1 MKRMIS
7 LFTAALLAV
16 CMNATAF
23 AADINVTVEGAPVV
37 WTDAKPFI
45 DENSRTL
52 VPLRPI
58 AKALGLE
65 VSWNDDTNTAAFTDG
80 ETTTEFVV
88 GSNEYHCFL
97 NGYDIH
103 VYVTMDTTP
112 VIKDSRIYAPARYLA
127 ECFQYNVGWDQTTQT
142 VTIVKAEMKE
152 EEPVVLPEIPA
163 GQIATAAPVTVEA
176 GSSGLTYIVFDGVT
190 LVDDPDIFEY
200 SIDID
205 STLNGLGG
213 GYGFA
218 DGRVE
223 MELMPELAQ
232 TPGTYPVTFTID
244 KGFFT
249 DAKEDVV
256 VSTTLTVTA
265 PKAET
270 VLKKVLEDLEWGV
283 ETTYGANAAEI
294 TEAVLENFGWML
306 EETPFQLALTD
317 GDWSYDSEG
326 NILRELWECTVTVT
340 NTETGESVSV
350 SNVLIPLTFD
360 PESAW

>member
-1 MKRMIS
+1 MKRLIS
-7 LFTAALLAV
+7 LVSAALLAV
-16 CMNATAF
+16 GMSTTAF
-23 AADINVTVEGAPVV
+23 AGDINVTVEGAPVA

-45 DENSRTL
+45 DKNDRTL

-58 AKALGLE
+58 ANALGLE
-65 VSWNDDTNTAAFTDG
+65 VAWNDDTNTAAFTDG
-80 ETTTEFVV
+80 ETTAVFVG
-88 GSNEYHCFL
+88 GSSEYHCFL
-97 NGYDIH
+97 NDFDMH

-127 ECFQYNVGWDQTTQT
+127 ECFQYTVGWDQVIQT
-142 VTIVKAEMKE
+142 VTIAKAEME
-152 EEPVVLPEIPA
+152 EEDPVVLPEVPA
-163 GQIATAAPVTVEA
+163 GQIATAAPVTAEA
-176 GSSGLTYIVFDGVT
+176 GSSGLTYIIFDGVT

-205 STLNGLGG
+205 TTLNGLGA
-213 GYGFA
+213 GYSFA

-244 KGFFT
+244 KEFFA
-249 DAKEDVV
+249 DAEEDVV
-256 VSTTLTVTA
+256 VSTTLTITA

-270 VLKKVLEDLEWGV
+270 VLEKVLEELEWSV
-283 ETTYGANAAEI
+283 ETTYGANATEI
-294 TEAVLENFGWML
+294 AEAVLENFDWML
-306 EETPFQLALTD
+306 AETPFQLTLTD

-326 NILRELWECTVTVT
+326 NIIRELWECTITMT
-340 NTETGESVSV
+340 NTETGESTSE

>member
-1 MKRMIS
+1 MKKMIS
-7 LFTAALLAV
+7 LISAALLTIG
-16 CMNATAF
+16 MSTTAF
-23 AADINVTVEGAPVV
+23 AADINVTVDGAPVA

-65 VSWNDDTNTAAFTDG
+65 VAWNDDTNTASFTDG
-80 ETTTEFVV
+80 TTTVDFIVD
-88 GSNEYHCFL
+88 SPEYRAYL
-97 NGYDIH
+97 NGYNI
-103 VYVTMDTTP
+103 YAYTEMDTKA
-112 VIKDSRIYAPARYLA
+112 VIKDSRIFAPARYLA
-127 ECFQYNVGWDQTTQT
+127 ESFRYDVGWEDATKS
-142 VTIVKAEMKE
+142 VTITKIASE
-152 EEPVVLPEIPA
+152 EESPVLPEVPA
-163 GQIATAAPVTVEA
+163 GQIATAAPVTAEA

-205 STLNGLGG
+205 TTLNGLGA
-213 GYGFA
+213 GYTFA

-223 MELMPELAQ
+223 MDIASELSAA
-232 TPGTYPVTFTID
+232 PGTYPLTFTID

-249 DAKEDVV
+249 DAEEDVI

-265 PKAET
+265 PKAAT
-270 VLKKVLEDLEWGV
+270 VLEKVLEDLEWGV

-294 TEAVLENFGWML
+294 TEAILENFGWML
-306 EETPFQLALTD
+306 EETPFQLTLTD

-326 NILRELWECTVTVT
+326 NIIRELWECTVTMT
-340 NTETGESVSV
+340 NTETGESASA

>member
-7 LFTAALLAV
+7 MITAALLAV
-16 CMNATAF
+16 GMSTTAF
-23 AADINVTVEGAPVV
+23 AADINVTVDGSPVA

-65 VSWNDDTNTAAFTDG
+65 VSWNDDTNTASFTDG
-80 ETTTEFVV
+80 TTTVDFIVD
-88 GSNEYHCFL
+88 SPEYRAYL
-97 NGYDIH
+97 NGYNI
-103 VYVTMDTTP
+103 YAYTEMDTKA
-112 VIKDSRIYAPARYLA
+112 VIRDSRIFAPARYLA
-127 ECFQYNVGWDQTTQT
+127 ESFRYNVGWEDATKS
-142 VTIVKAEMKE
+142 VTITKIAEEKE
-152 EEPVVLPEIPA
+152 PDVLPEVPA
-163 GQIATAAPVTVEA
+163 GQLATAAPVTAEA

-205 STLNGLGG
+205 STLNGLGA

-223 MELMPELAQ
+223 MDLMPDLAQ

-244 KGFFT
+244 KGFFA
-249 DAKEDVV
+249 DAEEDVV

-270 VLKKVLEDLEWGV
+270 VLSKVLEDLEWGV

-294 TEAVLENFGWML
+294 TEAVLESFSWML
-306 EETPFQLALTD
+306 EESPFRLTLTE

-340 NTETGESVSV
+340 NTETGESASA

>member
-7 LFTAALLAV
+7 IISAALLAV
-16 CMNATAF
+16 GMSTTAF
-23 AADINVTVEGAPVV
+23 AADINVTVDDTPVA

-58 AKALGLE
+58 ANALGLE
-65 VSWNDDTNTAAFTDG
+65 VAWNDDTNTASFTDG
-80 ETTTEFVV
+80 TTTVDFIVD
-88 GSNEYHCFL
+88 SPEYRAYL
-97 NGYDIH
+97 NGYNI
-103 VYVTMDTTP
+103 YAYTEMDTKA
-112 VIKDSRIYAPARYLA
+112 VIKDSRIFAPARYLA
-127 ECFQYNVGWDQTTQT
+127 ESFRYNVGWEDATKSVSITK
-142 VTIVKAEMKE
+142 IASE
-152 EEPVVLPEIPA
+152 EESLVLPEVPA
-163 GQIATAAPVTVEA
+163 GQIATAAPVTAEA

-244 KGFFT
+244 KGFFA
-249 DAKEDVV
+249 DAEEDVI

-265 PKAET
+265 PKAAT
-270 VLKKVLEDLEWGV
+270 VLGRVLEDLEWGV

-340 NTETGESVSV
+340 NTETGESASEAD
-350 SNVLIPLTFD
+350 VLIPLTFD

>member
-7 LFTAALLAV
+7 MITAALLAV
-16 CMNATAF
+16 GMSTTVF
-23 AADINVTVEGAPVV
+23 AADINVTVDGTPVA

-58 AKALGLE
+58 ANALGLE
-65 VSWNDDTNTAAFTDG
+65 VNWNDDTDTASFTDG
-80 ETTTEFVV
+80 ITTVDFIVN
-88 GSNEYHCFL
+88 SPEYRAYM
-97 NGYDIH
+97 NGYGI
-103 VYVTMDTTP
+103 YAYTEMDTKA
-112 VIKDSRIYAPARYLA
+112 VIKDSRIFAPARYLA
-127 ECFQYNVGWDQTTQT
+127 ESFQYHVGWEDATKSVSITK
-142 VTIVKAEMKE
+142 IAME
-152 EEPVVLPEIPA
+152 EDPIVLPEVPA
-163 GQIATAAPVTVEA
+163 GQVATAAPVTAEA

-200 SIDID
+200 SIDIT
-205 STLNGLGG
+205 STLNGLGA
-213 GYGFA
+213 GYSFVG
-218 DGRVE
+218 DRVE
-223 MELMPELAQ
+223 MDLMTEFSQA
-232 TPGTYPVTFTID
+232 PGTYPVTFIID
-244 KGFFT
+244 KGFFA
-249 DAKEDVV
+249 DAEEDVV

-270 VLKKVLEDLEWGV
+270 VLSKVLEDLEWGV
-283 ETTYGANAAEI
+283 ETTYGANAAEVTAAI
-294 TEAVLENFGWML
+294 LESFSWML
-306 EETPFQLALTD
+306 EETPFQLVLTE

>member
-7 LFTAALLAV
+7 MITAALLAV
-16 CMNATAF
+16 GMSTTAF
-23 AADINVTVEGAPVV
+23 AADINVTVDGTPVA

-65 VSWNDDTNTAAFTDG
+65 VSWNDDTNTASFTDG
-80 ETTTEFVV
+80 TTTVDFIVD
-88 GSNEYHCFL
+88 SPEYRAYM
-97 NGYDIH
+97 NGYGI
-103 VYVTMDTTP
+103 YAYTEMDTKA
-112 VIKDSRIYAPARYLA
+112 VIRDSRIFAPARYLA
-127 ECFQYNVGWDQTTQT
+127 ESFRYNVGWEDATKS
-142 VTIVKAEMKE
+142 VTITKIAEEKE
-152 EEPVVLPEIPA
+152 PTVLPEVPA
-163 GQIATAAPVTVEA
+163 GQIATAAPVTAEA

-205 STLNGLGG
+205 STLNGLGA

-223 MELMPELAQ
+223 MDLMPDLAL

-244 KGFFT
+244 KGFFS

-270 VLKKVLEDLEWGV
+270 VLERVLEDLEWGV

-294 TEAVLENFGWML
+294 TEAVLESFSWML
-306 EETPFQLALTD
+306 EESPFRLTLTE

-340 NTETGESVSV
+340 NTETGESASA

>member
-7 LFTAALLAV
+7 MITAALLAV
-16 CMNATAF
+16 GMSTTAF
-23 AADINVTVEGAPVV
+23 AADINVTVDGTPVA

-65 VSWNDDTNTAAFTDG
+65 VAWNDDTNTASFTDG
-80 ETTTEFVV
+80 TTTVDFIVD
-88 GSNEYHCFL
+88 SPEYRAYM
-97 NGYDIH
+97 NGYNI
-103 VYVTMDTTP
+103 YAYTEMDTKA
-112 VIKDSRIYAPARYLA
+112 VIRDSRIFAPARYLA
-127 ECFQYNVGWDQTTQT
+127 ESFRYDVGWEDATKS
-142 VTIVKAEMKE
+142 VTITKIASE
-152 EEPVVLPEIPA
+152 EASPVLPEVPA
-163 GQIATAAPVTVEA
+163 GQIATAAPVTAEA

-205 STLNGLGG
+205 STLNGLGA

-223 MELMPELAQ
+223 MDLMPDLAQ

-244 KGFFT
+244 KGFFA
-249 DAKEDVV
+249 DAEEDVV

-270 VLKKVLEDLEWGV
+270 VLERVLEDLEWGV

-294 TEAVLENFGWML
+294 TEAVLESFSWML
-306 EETPFQLALTD
+306 EETPFQLVLTE

-340 NTETGESVSV
+340 NTETGESASA

>member
-7 LFTAALLAV
+7 MITAALLAV
-16 CMNATAF
+16 GMSTTAF
-23 AADINVTVEGAPVV
+23 AADINVTVDGTPVA

-65 VSWNDDTNTAAFTDG
+65 VSWNDDTNIASFTDG
-80 ETTTEFVV
+80 ITTVDFIVD
-88 GSNEYHCFL
+88 SPEYRAYL
-97 NGYDIH
+97 NGYNI
-103 VYVTMDTTP
+103 YAYTEMDTKA
-112 VIKDSRIYAPARYLA
+112 VIKDSRIFAPARYLA
-127 ECFQYNVGWDQTTQT
+127 ESFRYNVGWEDATKS
-142 VTIVKAEMKE
+142 VTITKIASE
-152 EEPVVLPEIPA
+152 EESPILPEVPA
-163 GQIATAAPVTVEA
+163 GQVAAAVPMKAEA
-176 GSSGLTYIVFDGVT
+176 GTTAPTYITFDGVT
-190 LVDDPDIFEY
+190 LADDPDIFEY
-200 SIDID
+200 SIDIE
-205 STLNGLGG
+205 SALNGLGA
-213 GYGFA
+213 GYSFVG
-218 DGRVE
+218 DRVE
-223 MELMPELAQ
+223 MDLMTEFSQA
-232 TPGTYPVTFTID
+232 PGTYPVTFIID
-244 KGFFT
+244 KGFFA
-249 DAKEDVV
+249 DAEEDVV

-270 VLKKVLEDLEWGV
+270 VLSKVLEDLEWGV

-294 TEAVLENFGWML
+294 TEAVLENFDWML
-306 EETPFQLALTD
+306 EETPFQLTLTD

-340 NTETGESVSV
+340 NTETGESASA